1 MQKNLQLIEGFFIN
15 EKKQY
20 IQIKQ
25 IERCSPAVMA
35 AEWLGTAEGTRSNI
49 LAKSKKLAGWTR

>member
-1 MQKNLQLIEGFFIN
+1 MIEGFFIN

-25 IERCSPAVMA
+25 IEHGSPAIMA
-35 AEWLGTAEGTRSNI
+35 AEWGGAAEGTRSNI